1 LEGVLHKAESS
12 GSITGK
18 TQIVRD
24 AMPLSEHY
32 PQTDQKKNFS
42 EIAASTAEP
51 LSAGMDC
58 QGAWLSAL

>member
-12 GSITGK
+12 GSITGA
-18 TQIVRD
+18 TQTVRD
-24 AMPLSEHY
+24 AMPLSVHY

-42 EIAASTAEP
+42 RIAASTAEP